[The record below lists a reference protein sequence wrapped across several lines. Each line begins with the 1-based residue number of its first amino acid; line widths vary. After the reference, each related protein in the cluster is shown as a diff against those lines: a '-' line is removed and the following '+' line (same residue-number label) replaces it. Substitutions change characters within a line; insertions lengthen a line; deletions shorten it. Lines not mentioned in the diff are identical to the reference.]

1 LPRYVSANTGVALP
15 HEPHLVLEKWL
26 YDNWPT
32 SADPNYPSL
41 PLRDE
46 IGFGYHW
53 IDRQRADKSVTLET
67 RKEPEVPYGYLNPMT
82 DDYYPRVWIDFY
94 IRQIDNEFEGPV
106 PQTPPKR
113 LTSMKDF
120 IRDKV
125 DSDHTAL
132 AASGIAIQQFDGFEQ
147 IPNLEEL
154 NVFHGIAYVRL
165 MYRLVGVT

>member
-15 HEPHLVLEKWL
+15 HEPHLLLEKWL
-26 YDNWPT
+26 YDNWLT

-53 IDRQRADKSVTLET
+53 IDRQRANKSATLET
-67 RKEPEVPYGYLNPMT
+67 RKEPDVPLSYINPMI
-82 DDYYPRVWIDFY
+82 DDYYPRIWVDFY
-94 IRQIDNEFEGPV
+94 IRQIDYELDGV
-106 PQTPPKR
+106 IPQTPPKR
-113 LTSMKDF
+113 LTSIRDF

-125 DSDHTAL
+125 DSDPTGLSIA
-132 AASGIAIQQFDGFEQ
+132 GIATQEYDGFDQ
-147 IPNLEEL
+147 IPNLEEA

-165 MYRLVGVT
+165 MYRLVGIP